1 MISKEYAMA
10 YKEVITILSYVPEI
24 DIEKIPK
31 EKIEFYRSNMDNEY
45 EYKIDETKPF
55 EYQGM
60 SNITRAVLANLFKN
74 YWATQYQKERIE
86 AKEKYDL
93 QKIEEEKKQK
103 YNPDNI
109 FKNNQADNAFASN
122 LPTEIKKKSFLW
134 KVVDFFKSIIRK
146 K

>member
-93 QKIEEEKKQK
+93 QKIEWEKKQK

-109 FKNNQADNAFASN
+109 FKNNQANNVFASN
-122 LPTEIKKKSFLW
+122 LPTEIKKKSFLR
-134 KVVDFFKSIIRK
+134 KVVDFFKSVIRK